1 MPTTQ
6 EQLAIQAIVTAK
18 NIPYLVHFTRVE
30 NLPSI
35 LQHGLQPRSVVDDA
49 NQNKNNILFGKNII
63 FNDSYRVDYKRE
75 YNCLSVSF
83 PNWRMFWGC
92 RQNSGGNWVVLLL
105 HPKILWAKESLF
117 YPTNDATGSVST
129 LRIHNF
135 NNSIALANMFGG
147 QRDQNMCDHDPT
159 DVQAEVM
166 VQGIIAP
173 QYVGYCLF
181 QDLALLQGY
190 QALFPTV
197 NMIYHSAMYSKRE
210 YARSNLG
217 FIR

>member
-1 MPTTQ
+1 MPTVQ
-6 EQLAIQAIVTAK
+6 EQLAIQAIVTAR
-18 NIPYLVHFTRVE
+18 NIPYLVHFTHVD

-105 HPKILWAKESLF
+105 HPKILWEKESLF
-117 YPTNDATGSVST
+117 
-129 LRIHNF
+129 
-135 NNSIALANMFGG
+135 
-147 QRDQNMCDHDPT
+147 
-159 DVQAEVM
+159 
-166 VQGIIAP
+166 
-173 QYVGYCLF
+173 
-181 QDLALLQGY
+181 
-190 QALFPTV
+190 
-197 NMIYHSAMYSKRE
+197 
-210 YARSNLG
+210 
-217 FIR
+217 